1 MRRKCYWFRR
11 REVPRG
17 LGGRA
22 EDARM
27 RGSRGDGGSRERPHL
42 RRACCTVRPKRPG
55 AVLELELDKKN
66 SENEMERARGYTWFF
81 FSLVATVKEEKSE
94 DKRGR
99 RTEKSSILVSF
110 STLES
115 FASSLEPSFF
125 CPPVRTHSPA
135 FIGEGGNS
143 SSSSEPKKRGWTRR
157 ECAVS
162 SVCQSRESGSRL
174 ASSAF
179 HTVV

>member
-1 MRRKCYWFRR
+1 
-11 REVPRG
+11 
-17 LGGRA
+17 
-22 EDARM
+22 M

-125 CPPVRTHSPA
+125 CPHPPPYVLTHLLSSA
-135 FIGEGGNS
+135 RAATAAAAASRRNEGG
-143 SSSSEPKKRGWTRR
+143 RG
-157 ECAVS
+157 ESVPCLVS
-162 SVCQSRESGSRL
+162 ASRGSL
-174 ASSAF
+174 ALVWLPPPSTPLFNISR
-179 HTVV
+179 T